1 MCIRDRNIIN
11 KGLHPGGSFELTPQ
25 LEMGDFIALSYKP
38 TDTVGDIDRTPQ
50 EAMNDIQQA
59 LEIFSSHNIAF
70 FEVSWSSSDFVN
82 GNNSDQ
88 SQFIKSSLEFFEE
101 NESRIEFLTFSRLYD
116 KPKGTC
122 VSEDI
127 ESIGGSGFASNA
139 YRLERIDEY
148 VCNSGLI
155 DTNENPKPA
164 WTQLKTNIP

>member
-1 MCIRDRNIIN
+1 M
-11 KGLHPGGSFELTPQ
+11 
-25 LEMGDFIALSYKP
+25 
-38 TDTVGDIDRTPQ
+38 
-50 EAMNDIQQA
+50 
-59 LEIFSSHNIAF
+59 IFNRLQKFSPHNIAF

-82 GNNSDQ
+82 GNKSDQ

-101 NESRIEFLTFSRLYD
+101 NESRIDFLTFSRLYD
-116 KPKGTC
+116 KPSGTC

-127 ESIGGSGFASNA
+127 ESIGGSGFAGNA

-155 DTNENPKPA
+155 DINENPKPA